1 MINPAFTNGKE
12 IRTGSFL
19 RYRIYRPPAAP
30 GTSGPALHRHNQGT
44 DRPAKVR
51 TTQSNYKA
59 ARCRRFG
66 KITGPALHQARYR
79 FAPGPPEP
87 PAAGPGHPH
96 TGRFRDCR
104 AGSGHVPCRCARR
117 RSDACRPS
125 GPAMPACRRR
135 HRRVRVWAVTRAAPP
150 HPGYG
155 TSVSATGRNGG
166 RLGAGAPRGPAGRR
180 APSARPSPG
189 IPVPVREHGVR
200 SAAFRAGLATPLP
213 PAPIRGHS
221 R

>member
-19 RYRIYRPPAAP
+19 RYRIDQPPAAP
-30 GTSGPALHRHNQGT
+30 GTSGPALHRHNQDT
-44 DRPAKVR
+44 DRPAGCEPRSQITKR
-51 TTQSNYKA
+51 RGAGDSGRSR
-59 ARCRRFG
+59 ARHSTRPATVSRR
-66 KITGPALHQARYR
+66 
-79 FAPGPPEP
+79 GPPEP

-135 HRRVRVWAVTRAAPP
+135 HRRVRVRAVTRAAPP

-166 RLGAGAPRGPAGRR
+166 RLGAGALLRSGRTPGAVGEAVTRDSCTGQRARCAVRRLPGGAGD
-180 APSARPSPG
+180 AVAARPHTG
-189 IPVPVREHGVR
+189 
-200 SAAFRAGLATPLP
+200 T
-213 PAPIRGHS
+213 
-221 R
+221 